1 MGVFLALLTLVFWGF
16 GDFLIQKSTRR
27 FGDSIALFYITF
39 AGMVGFF
46 PWAIK
51 DLKLITAS
59 PLNLFLLLAASVV
72 IFFAAM
78 FDFEGLRKGKM
89 SVIEPVLA
97 LEVII
102 TTVLASLVLKE
113 FLTAWQILWLALGIL
128 GILLVSL
135 KSLAHLKKINLEKGV
150 IYALLGALAMGFSNF
165 LFGWGSRQINPIVV
179 NWFTN
184 AFVVTVLAVHLTRT
198 ERWKE
203 VWQDW
208 RKSKKLI
215 LGVSILD
222 NMAWL
227 TFSYSMLLIPIAIA
241 TGISESYIALAAAL
255 GLIFNKEKLKKHQW
269 GGLALAIVSVV
280 VIAFTVSS

>member
-16 GDFLIQKSTRR
+16 GDFLIQKSARR

-51 DLKLITAS
+51 DLKLIIAS
-59 PLNLFLLLAASVV
+59 PLNLFLLLAAGVV

-97 LEVII
+97 LEVIV

-150 IYALLGALAMGFSNF
+150 IYALFGALAMGFSNF

-179 NWFTN
+179 NWFTD
-184 AFVVTVLAVHLTRT
+184 AFVVLVLAVHLTRT

-269 GGLALAIVSVV
+269 WGLVLAIVSVV
-280 VIAFTVSS
+280 LIAFTVSS

>member
-1 MGVFLALLTLVFWGF
+1 MGVLLALVTLVFWGF
-16 GDFLIQKSTRR
+16 GDFLIQKSTRK

-46 PWAIK
+46 PWVVG

-59 PLNLFLLLAASVV
+59 PFNLFLLLAAGVV
-72 IFFAAM
+72 IFFAAI

-102 TTVLASLVLKE
+102 TAVLASWVLRE
-113 FLTAWQILWLALGIL
+113 HLSVWQILWLILGIL
-128 GILLVSL
+128 GILLVSV
-135 KSLAHLKKINLEKGV
+135 KSLSWLKKINLEKGV
-150 IYALLGALAMGFSNF
+150 IYALFGALAMGFSNF
-165 LFGWGSRQINPIVV
+165 LFGWGSREINPLMI
-179 NWFTN
+179 NWFTD
-184 AFVVTVLAVHLTRT
+184 AFMVLILTIHLTRKAC
-198 ERWKE
+198 WKE

-222 NMAWL
+222 NLAWL
-227 TFSYSMLLIPIAIA
+227 TFSYSMVLIPIAIA
-241 TGISESYIALAAAL
+241 TGISESYIALAATL
-255 GLIFNKEKLKKHQW
+255 GLVFNKEKLKKHQW
-269 GGLALAIVSVV
+269 CGLALALVSVV
-280 VIAFTVSS
+280 VIAFTVPS